1 MAELAEGGA
10 RAKTAIA
17 GVDHAIIGVHDLEAA
32 RDRYR
37 ALGFTVTPR
46 GRHIG
51 WATANYCIMFPDDY
65 LELLGILDPAGYSA
79 GLDARL
85 ADQGE
90 GLLRLAF
97 RSDDAGRSHE
107 FLAGQDLA
115 DEPPRD
121 LARTLEAPEGTVQP
135 AFRLVEP
142 KPAALPGLAGFL
154 CQHLSADLVWRPQW
168 CAHANT
174 AWGVRSYKIL
184 ADDPSALAAGWIRL
198 FGSGAVARS
207 DGRLSVK
214 TGTARLDFL
223 SWDALVETYT
233 DIDFARPR
241 AGCILGVTLRVRDLV
256 KTASCLAEAGAAC
269 LRTEDGLTVLPESAC
284 GVALAFVQE
293 G

>member
-10 RAKTAIA
+10 RAQTAIA
-17 GVDHAIIGVHDLEAA
+17 GIDHAIIGVRDLEAA

-65 LELLGILDPAGYSA
+65 LELLGILDPSGYSA
-79 GLDARL
+79 GLDERL

-90 GLLRLAF
+90 GLLKLAL
-97 RSDDAGRSHE
+97 RSDDAERSHA
-107 FLAGQDLA
+107 FLAANGVA
-115 DEPPRD
+115 EGPPRD
-121 LARTLEAPEGTVQP
+121 LARTLEAPEGTVEP

-154 CQHLSADLVWRPQW
+154 CQHLSAALVWRPEW
-168 CAHANT
+168 CAHPNT
-174 AWGVRSYKIL
+174 AFGVRSYKIL

-198 FGSGAVARS
+198 FGAGAVSRS
-207 DGRLSVK
+207 AGALSVE

-223 SWDALVETYT
+223 SWDALVETYP
-233 DIDFARPR
+233 DIEFTRPR
-241 AGCILGVTLRVRDLV
+241 AGGILGVTLRVRDLV

-269 LRTEDGLTVLPESAC
+269 LRTEAGLTVLPESAC